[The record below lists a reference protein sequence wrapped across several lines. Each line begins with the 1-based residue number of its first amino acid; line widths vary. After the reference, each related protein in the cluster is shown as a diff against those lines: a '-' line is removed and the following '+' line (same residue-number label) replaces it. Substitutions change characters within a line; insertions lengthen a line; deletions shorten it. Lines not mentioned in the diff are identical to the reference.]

1 MLDYGEGWIITHT
14 PAGTHTGAYERGA
27 WLCPMVAYQAP
38 TSPINPPLRSWR
50 LIRSWLALSFRE
62 DRTTLLSGARTGNRI
77 LTTVTFERFPSAMR
91 PHWTQ
96 NTEEVLEIKNSTRSS
111 CFNKKNRCLGL
122 SPNTVFVKAKHH
134 DFGDLLNEVLLRIK
148 WRYFITR
155 RSIFE
160 CQGIII
166 NEIKI
171 WLQMQW
177 RGILD
182 NGRRLDPHH
191 ISTSPC
197 PLAFCHPSHQRGD
210 FKKRN
215 Q

>member
-96 NTEEVLEIKNSTRSS
+96 NTEEVLEMTNSTRSPRFLFQKNS
-111 CFNKKNRCLGL
+111 PRLGRSSNIVFNKAR
-122 SPNTVFVKAKHH
+122 HH
-134 DFGDLLNEVLLRIK
+134 KPRGFTRSATYSLPIVRSSRWKLLWSCKE
-148 WRYFITR
+148 T
-155 RSIFE
+155 
-160 CQGIII
+160 
-166 NEIKI
+166 
-171 WLQMQW
+171 
-177 RGILD
+177 
-182 NGRRLDPHH
+182 
-191 ISTSPC
+191 
-197 PLAFCHPSHQRGD
+197 
-210 FKKRN
+210 
-215 Q
+215 